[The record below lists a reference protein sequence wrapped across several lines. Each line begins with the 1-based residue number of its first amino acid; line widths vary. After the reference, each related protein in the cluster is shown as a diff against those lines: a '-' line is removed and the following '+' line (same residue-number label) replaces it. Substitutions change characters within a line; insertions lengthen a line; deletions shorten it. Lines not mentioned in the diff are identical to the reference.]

1 MRWTFPNLLSF
12 ARIALVPVFV
22 IALLEGRPAR
32 ALVIFFVAGATD
44 LLDGLA
50 ARTFD
55 QESRL
60 GAVLDPIADKLLLT
74 TAFVML
80 TVPDLHPGVQIPV
93 WITVLVIARDVAILV
108 VAMAMFL
115 TFGISSF
122 PPVPLS
128 KLNTAAQIA
137 GVALALASGFADRLE
152 GATLGC
158 LYLVAALTVI
168 TGFHY
173 ALRSDKLIEG
183 APDATP

>member
-1 MRWTFPNLLSF
+1 MNWTFPNLLSF
-12 ARIALVPVFV
+12 GRIALVPVFV
-22 IALLEGRPAR
+22 IALFQGRPAR
-32 ALVIFFVAGATD
+32 ALLIFVVAGITD

-50 ARTFD
+50 ARHLG

-60 GAVLDPIADKLLLT
+60 GAALDPIADKLLLT

-80 TVPDLHPGVQIPV
+80 TLPGLHAGVQIPV
-93 WITVLVIARDVAILV
+93 WVTVLVIARDVAILV

-115 TFGISSF
+115 TVGITSF

-128 KLNTAAQIA
+128 KVNTAAQIT
-137 GVALALASGFADRLE
+137 GVALALMSGFIDRLE
-152 GATLGC
+152 TATLVC
-158 LYLVAALTVI
+158 LYLVAALTVV

-183 APDATP
+183 APDAKA

>member
-1 MRWTFPNLLSF
+1 MSWTFPNLLSF

-22 IALLEGRPAR
+22 ITLFEGRPGR
-32 ALVIFFVAGATD
+32 ALAVLVVAGITD

-50 ARTFD
+50 ARRFN

-80 TVPDLHPGVQIPV
+80 TLPGLHGGVQIPV
-93 WITVLVIARDVAILV
+93 WVTVLVIARDVALLV

-115 TFGISSF
+115 TVGVSSF
-122 PPVPLS
+122 PPLPLS
-128 KLNTAAQIA
+128 KLNTAAQILA
-137 GVALALASGFADRLE
+137 VALALTSGLVPGLE
-152 GATLGC
+152 TATYIC
-158 LYLVAALTVI
+158 LYLVALLTVM
-168 TGFHY
+168 TGFQY

-183 APDATP
+183 APDAKA